1 MTGETRRDDGDLP
14 VFDALEPGDFTG
26 VGPRRPARRGGLG
39 PARGAGIAAGALV
52 LLVGAIAVGGLSLA
66 PEPTAA
72 GDEAAL
78 PSGATTE
85 GGPCTRPQEGQFP
98 AVTLAVRG
106 TSDAVEE
113 LFVSGYGFGRQTQAP
128 GWPVAGWPV
137 PPTSRA
143 LVARPTDSLA
153 LSASRDTCFRHVSV
167 EYTATRT
174 LNEHPAIA
182 SGGGISWFRD
192 SLVPSARTL
201 ILGGLPDGD
210 WVVRVTAH
218 FDSFET
224 EPAGELVTVTY
235 FRILSGKG
243 PFVTA
248 PTLSPDPTPLIS
260 PTVPCATLAPTP
272 DIGASLVVG
281 SSAPVPGGAN
291 DGADPPEVHARLGDP
306 IRVIVDGDV
315 CAVRWSIGL
324 VNDETGEEISV
335 DRFDRPNDDPAY
347 AAQNRWDISTFGR
360 QVLTAD
366 LHFPGGIEVVRSWR
380 VTIDPFVVPALFLVG
395 PNGARFEAT
404 AGCGL
409 YVRFSNGYEAA
420 DECGSIG
427 YAPGPEALMVRAYR
441 AIHIDLPGWQIINW
455 NAACGRVTTVDTS
468 QFDSPDGCRLGGG
481 SADDGGPLADPPAF
495 LLPPGDTVVQLG
507 ISAIDGAGNQFSVS
521 YYAHVIAR

>member
-26 VGPRRPARRGGLG
+26 VGPRRPARRGGPG

-52 LLVGAIAVGGLSLA
+52 LLVGAITVGGLSLA
-66 PEPTAA
+66 PEPTAS
-72 GDEAAL
+72 GDGTAL

-85 GGPCTRPQEGQFP
+85 GGPCTRLREGQFP
-98 AVTLAVRG
+98 ALTLAVRG
-106 TSDAVEE
+106 TTDEVGE

-153 LSASRDTCFRHVSV
+153 LTASRDACFRHVSV
-167 EYTATRT
+167 EYTATHALSFDPT
-174 LNEHPAIA
+174 TA
-182 SGGGISWFRD
+182 SGNGTRWFSD

-224 EPAGELVTVTY
+224 EPVGELVTVTY
-235 FRILSGKG
+235 FRILSGAG
-243 PFVTA
+243 PFVTE

-260 PTVPCATLAPTP
+260 PTVPCSTVAPTP

-281 SSAPVPGGAN
+281 SAAPVPGGAN
-291 DGADPPEVHARLGDP
+291 DAADPPEVHARLGDP

-315 CAVRWSIGL
+315 CAVRWNIGL

-335 DRFDRPNDDPAY
+335 DRFDRPNDDPGY
-347 AAQNRWDISTFGR
+347 AAQNRWDVSTYGQ

-366 LHFPGGIEVVRSWR
+366 LHIPGGIDVVRSWR
-380 VTIDPFVVPALFLVG
+380 VIIDPFVVPTLHLVG
-395 PNGARFEAT
+395 PDGARFETT

-409 YVRFSNGYEAA
+409 YVRLSNGYEAG
-420 DECGSIG
+420 DDCGSIG
-427 YAPGPEALMVRAYR
+427 YAPGPEALVVRAYR
-441 AIHIDLPGWQIINW
+441 AIHLDLAGWEIVSW
-455 NAACGRVTTVDTS
+455 GATCGRVTTVDNL
-468 QFDSPDGCRLGGG
+468 QFESPDGCNLG
-481 SADDGGPLADPPAF
+481 SAYSELGAALKDPPAF
-495 LLPPGDTVVQLG
+495 LLPPRDTVVQIWIG
-507 ISAIDGAGNQFSVS
+507 AIDGAGNRYSVT

>member
-1 MTGETRRDDGDLP
+1 VTGGTRRDDGDLP

-26 VGPRRPARRGGLG
+26 VGPGRPARRGGLG

-66 PEPTAA
+66 PEPTAS
-72 GDEAAL
+72 GDGTAL

-85 GGPCTRPQEGQFP
+85 GGPCTRPREGQFP
-98 AVTLAVRG
+98 ALTLAVRG
-106 TSDAVEE
+106 TTDEVGE

-128 GWPVAGWPV
+128 GWPVAGWPM

-143 LVARPTDSLA
+143 LVARPTDALA
-153 LSASRDTCFRHVSV
+153 LSASRDACFRHASV
-167 EYTATRT
+167 EYTATRK
-174 LNEHPAIA
+174 LPATNPIK
-182 SGGGISWFRD
+182 WFQD

-224 EPAGELVTVTY
+224 EPVGELVTVTY
-235 FRILSGKG
+235 FRILSGAG
-243 PFVTA
+243 PFVTE

-272 DIGASLVVG
+272 DIGVSLVVG

-315 CAVRWSIGL
+315 CAVRWNIGL

-335 DRFDRPNDDPAY
+335 DRFDRPNDDPGY
-347 AAQNRWDISTFGR
+347 AAQNRWDISTYG
-360 QVLTAD
+360 QQTLTAD
-366 LHFPGGIEVVRSWR
+366 LHFPGGINIVRSWR
-380 VTIDPFVVPALFLVG
+380 VIIDPFVVPALFLVG

-409 YVRFSNGYEAA
+409 YVHLSNGYEAG
-420 DECGSIG
+420 DDCGSIG

-441 AIHIDLPGWQIINW
+441 AIHLDLAGWTIVGW
-455 NAACGRVTTVDTS
+455 GADCGRVTGVDDM
-468 QFDSPDGCRLGGG
+468 QFEAPDGCGLGGG
-481 SADDGGPLADPPAF
+481 YSESGVALEDPPAF
-495 LLPPGDTVVQLG
+495 LLPPRDTVVR
-507 ISAIDGAGNQFSVS
+507 IYIAAIDDAGDQYNVS
-521 YYAHVIAR
+521 YFAHVIAR